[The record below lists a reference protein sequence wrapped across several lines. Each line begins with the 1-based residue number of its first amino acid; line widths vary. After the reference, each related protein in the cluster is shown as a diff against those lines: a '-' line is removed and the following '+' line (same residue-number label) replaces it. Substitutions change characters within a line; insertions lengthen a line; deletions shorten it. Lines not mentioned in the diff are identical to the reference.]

1 MKVLR
6 DYGMEDMCWQDL
18 YFKVYISDAREASQV
33 KYLQKKLKD
42 FLRGILYVH
51 SALVHYRVRN
61 LTA

>member
-1 MKVLR
+1 
-6 DYGMEDMCWQDL
+6 MEDMCWQDL